1 MPKTKFQDVVFTV
14 MMVVVMV
21 YAMVVYNISI
31 DLGGVRN
38 EVFLMALH
46 ELVIMG
52 IVGFFA
58 GDACGWSSGEKAGVP
73 FCDSGQRPDG
83 CGDPGD
89 FSYDRMSDVSD
100 DEFRRNC
107 SVQGR
112 GQSAVCK
119 MGAADRN
126 EFSDGAVLA
135 DFRSRPAG
143 TSDLRKAFPGKERG
157 SSLTLLPDTKKSFQ
171 TTLTISAKYH
181 NLYLK
186 MLRLKYWI
194 PGSSS

>member
-14 MMVVVMV
+14 MMVIVMV

-52 IVGFFA
+52 IVGFLL
-58 GDACGWSSGEKAGVP
+58 
-73 FCDSGQRPDG
+73 
-83 CGDPGD
+83 
-89 FSYDRMSDVSD
+89 D

-171 TTLTISAKYH
+171 TTLTISTKYH